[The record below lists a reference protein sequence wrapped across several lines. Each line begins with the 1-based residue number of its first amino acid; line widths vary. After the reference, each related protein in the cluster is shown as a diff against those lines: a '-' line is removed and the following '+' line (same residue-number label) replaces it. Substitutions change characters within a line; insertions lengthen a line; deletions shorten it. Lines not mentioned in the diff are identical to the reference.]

1 MHPPL
6 DSISHVIGMCVV
18 VAGSLSSVLASGARC
33 PRTPE
38 PGPPDRSRTDGIEE
52 FEATLYR
59 LAYLDFGTV
68 VITFGG

>member
-1 MHPPL
+1 MLLACALLLLVLFLQYWPL
-6 DSISHVIGMCVV
+6 APGPRSPDG
-18 VAGSLSSVLASGARC
+18 GARADAA
-33 PRTPE
+33 T
-38 PGPPDRSRTDGIEE
+38 GPLRTDGIEE